1 MSEVGLDMNGTFTLA
16 YPPLVE
22 YTPQEASKLGL
33 TWFGPTLP
41 EFEQMW
47 ENFTHTPPNFLGIA
61 GFNAGLII
69 QLAIEDAGTLNQT
82 ALKQAVLS
90 DVSGKVMTID
100 GIFNV
105 TSNGMQVGENPIP
118 AQVFVWPNGT
128 TIVNVAY
135 PPQFANATAIIPE
148 PCP

>member
-1 MSEVGLDMNGTFTLA
+1 VEALKYVGIYDMADRLASELNAEQQKLLDFARALAARPRYLLIDEIGAGLSVDEL
-16 YPPLVE
+16 E
-22 YTPQEASKLGL
+22 GL
-33 TWFGPTLP
+33 TSK
-41 EFEQMW
+41 
-47 ENFTHTPPNFLGIA
+47 IRA
-61 GFNAGLII
+61 
-69 QLAIEDAGTLNQT
+69 

-90 DVSGKVMTID
+90 DISGKVMAID

-128 TIVNVAY
+128 TTVNLLY
-135 PPQFANATAIIPE
+135 PSEYANATAIYPE